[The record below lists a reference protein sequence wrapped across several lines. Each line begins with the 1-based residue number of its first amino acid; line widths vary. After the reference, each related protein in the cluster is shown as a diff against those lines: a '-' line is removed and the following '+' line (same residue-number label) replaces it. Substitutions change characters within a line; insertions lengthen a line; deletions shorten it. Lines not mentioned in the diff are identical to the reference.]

1 MVFLHYYNKKD
12 IGDAPIISFKQER
25 IEISVKEKQ
34 DALLNGV
41 EAYDKEDGDL
51 SSEVI
56 VESLSAFDENKDR
69 IVTYA
74 VFDSDRHVTK
84 ATRKIHYTDY
94 EKPKIY
100 LNDAFI
106 SNELSVP
113 GINALIGA
121 TSSVDGDIS
130 SKILVEMQTYAG
142 KNDINVNV
150 QAKDSTG
157 ETENLD
163 LIYNYDRN
171 IYTTD
176 IVLKKYLVYINVGEE
191 FNADKNIK
199 EIKTRSVRENP
210 KQYLDIENQVNNQVP
225 GIYEVTYSFS
235 NLGDNGLTKC
245 IVVVEKQRGME

>member
-1 MVFLHYYNKKD
+1 
-12 IGDAPIISFKQER
+12 
-25 IEISVKEKQ
+25 
-34 DALLNGV
+34 
-41 EAYDKEDGDL
+41 
-51 SSEVI
+51 
-56 VESLSAFDENKDR
+56 
-69 IVTYA
+69 
-74 VFDSDRHVTK
+74 
-84 ATRKIHYTDY
+84 
-94 EKPKIY
+94 
-100 LNDAFI
+100 
-106 SNELSVP
+106 
-113 GINALIGA
+113 
-121 TSSVDGDIS
+121 
-130 SKILVEMQTYAG
+130 MQTYAG

-176 IVLKKYLVYINVGEE
+176 IILKKYLVYINVGEE